1 MQVDNNQDG
10 VADLVMQFSFDQLAN
25 GTQTVDVLGPAVPRR
40 DVGQFDAPFSGGAV
54 RDLFLGGTPAIR
66 RGALNS
72 TLTNAET
79 GANQMQVFAG
89 VRDDPFFIDLS
100 QFFRIIP
107 DRRPSEGP
115 LSQIGATTATTRPL
129 PFFTAADPNGRAD
142 RFRARCR
149 LDASGVPIEGQ
160 FLTAGNDPRQ
170 NNPLDAQGNQIFDTT
185 RACARDFLRGVN
197 ALAIVVELPESR
209 LMRAGASGN
218 DAQIGVW
225 GTVSK

>member
-1 MQVDNNQDG
+1 
-10 VADLVMQFSFDQLAN
+10 
-25 GTQTVDVLGPAVPRR
+25 
-40 DVGQFDAPFSGGAV
+40 
-54 RDLFLGGTPAIR
+54 
-66 RGALNS
+66 
-72 TLTNAET
+72 
-79 GANQMQVFAG
+79 MQVFAG

-107 DRRPSEGP
+107 DRRPTEGP
-115 LSQIGATTATTRPL
+115 LSRIGATTATTKPL
-129 PFFTAADPNGRAD
+129 PFFTATDPNGRAD

-149 LDASGVPIEGQ
+149 TDANGVPIEGQ
-160 FLTAGNDPRQ
+160 FLPGGPNPGQ
-170 NNPLDAQGNQIFDTT
+170 NPLTPTGEQIFDTT
-185 RACARDFLRGVN
+185 RGCARDFLRGVN